1 MSQVDLNKKFYYRFL
16 RRKSTIY
23 TLIIILIILI
33 VILSIFII
41 VNRIEEGFTEL
52 YFQGD
57 LPKTIVRNGNNEFSF
72 VIHNREYMEKAY
84 YYEAHIESKLLKKG
98 NVTLDHNESTSINC
112 PFTIKEVPD
121 REFYII
127 TVTVNEVQS
136 IHFWTYLR

>member
-1 MSQVDLNKKFYYRFL
+1 MSQMGQNKEFHYHFL
-16 RRKSTIY
+16 HRKSTIY
-23 TLIIILIILI
+23 TLIFTLIMLI

-41 VNRIEEGFTEL
+41 VNRHEEGITEL

-72 VIHNREYMEKAY
+72 VIHNREFIEKAY

-98 NVTLDHNESTSINC
+98 NVTLDHNESTSIYC
-112 PFTIKEVPD
+112 PMTIKEVPD

-127 TVTVNEVQS
+127 TVTVNEAQS